1 MYILIQI
8 ELMLERDIIE
18 LSQQWSQFNQCILQ
32 KFFNLEM
39 FDNTS
44 LQNYQEK
51 SILVNKFMY
60 VSIHNLKVKDIDTR
74 LKL

>member
-1 MYILIQI
+1 MYILNQI
-8 ELMLERDIIE
+8 ELMLDRDIIE

-44 LQNYQEK
+44 LQNRNQTKYLAAGPSVQNNGW
-51 SILVNKFMY
+51 V
-60 VSIHNLKVKDIDTR
+60 
-74 LKL
+74 